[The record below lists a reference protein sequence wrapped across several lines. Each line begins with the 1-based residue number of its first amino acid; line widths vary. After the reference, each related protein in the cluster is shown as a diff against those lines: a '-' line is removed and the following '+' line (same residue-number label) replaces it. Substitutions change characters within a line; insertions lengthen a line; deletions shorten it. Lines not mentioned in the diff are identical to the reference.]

1 MNKKK
6 REPREFAAD
15 MANELTAYVPDIH
28 TVMNILD
35 RISFKDVLDFAIENG
50 YTEGNGLHITAN
62 DLTFCNACFNYITG
76 NVRNFK
82 TRFQMAVTHSLFNLS
97 IHL

>member
-1 MNKKK
+1 MKK
-6 REPREFAAD
+6 RNPREFSEAMVQD
-15 MANELTAYVPDIH
+15 ITAYVTDIH
-28 TVMNILD
+28 AIIGVLD
-35 RISFKDVLDFAIENG
+35 CVSFKDVLDFAIDNG